1 MLCDGNGASFWKG
14 IQAHLPAFALF
25 RADRSSTDQDPEAQD
40 PLNAAIKEAIRLQ
53 ETELNKVQVF
63 VEQEVKKIAALT
75 VSKLQEMDPRLA
87 NTLNPQL
94 TIKPWQSL
102 FKVSITGDANIPI
115 NKRGSGVR
123 RLILLGFFRAKAE
136 LQRTQNN
143 KQSIIYGIEEPETS
157 QHPRNP
163 RLLMSVLQEL
173 SATEQVVI
181 TTHTPMLAR
190 VLPDTA
196 LRFINIKPDES
207 REILTSGSEAINAAI
222 AESLGVLPDHNI
234 KMFIGVEGKD
244 EFHSF
249 ATSLTSLSR
258 VGRSFRI

>member
-1 MLCDGNGASFWKG
+1 
-14 IQAHLPAFALF
+14 
-25 RADRSSTDQDPEAQD
+25 
-40 PLNAAIKEAIRLQ
+40 
-53 ETELNKVQVF
+53 
-63 VEQEVKKIAALT
+63 
-75 VSKLQEMDPRLA
+75 
-87 NTLNPQL
+87 
-94 TIKPWQSL
+94 
-102 FKVSITGDANIPI
+102 
-115 NKRGSGVR
+115 VR

-157 QHPRNP
+157 QHPRNQ

-207 REILTSGSEAINAAI
+207 REILTGGSEAINAAI

-234 KMFIGVEGKD
+234 KMFIGVEGKHD
-244 EFHSF
+244 IPFLRNLANILIAGGEVVPNLADLELDGVIIFLPAGGGDSLARWSDRLKGLHRPEFHLYDRDTAPPQPAAHQVDVDRVNQRSDCRAF
-249 ATSLTSLSR
+249 STNKREIENYVHFEAINQALGNANIATRLKQQLGGLR
-258 VGRSFRI
+258 